1 MPDLSDT
8 VAKCRMGTAKNF
20 TLLLLLYHTQIKRPG
35 IYYLINE
42 DEDNNIAQIYIGQT
56 RNGIIRLDDHNRSK
70 DFWNKAIMFLAE
82 SRTFTL
88 DMISGLEKFAII
100 KAQASKRYRIENSVI
115 PKYEID
121 EYDLVSVE
129 EIYDEIQFIMA
140 TLGYKMSDA
149 KTDSFQKQVFHTTR
163 NGIAALG
170 VYDGEK
176 FEVLEGSQVSS
187 VLYPSVPQSIKQ
199 QWFTALKNGDIVYQD
214 NKHYLSKSMSF
225 FSPSAAA
232 CFVLGASANG
242 WTEWKDKSGRTLD
255 ELFRGQAEKA

>member
-1 MPDLSDT
+1 
-8 VAKCRMGTAKNF
+8 
-20 TLLLLLYHTQIKRPG
+20 
-35 IYYLINE
+35 
-42 DEDNNIAQIYIGQT
+42 
-56 RNGIIRLDDHNRSK
+56 
-70 DFWNKAIMFLAE
+70 
-82 SRTFTL
+82 
-88 DMISGLEKFAII
+88 
-100 KAQASKRYRIENSVI
+100 
-115 PKYEID
+115 
-121 EYDLVSVE
+121 
-129 EIYDEIQFIMA
+129 
-140 TLGYKMSDA
+140 MSDA
-149 KTDSFQKQVFHTTR
+149 KTDSLQKQVFHTTR

-225 FSPSAAA
+225 SSPSAAA

-255 ELFRGQAEKA
+255 ELFRRQAEKA

>member
-1 MPDLSDT
+1 MTTYVIPRPLLGE
-8 VAKCRMGTAKNF
+8 AKDISG
-20 TLLLLLYHTQIKRPG
+20 IKRPG
-35 IYYLINE
+35 IYYPINE

-149 KTDSFQKQVFHTTR
+149 KTDSFSETGLSHHPQRHRRARRVRRGEIRGTGRLAGQQRAVSER
-163 NGIAALG
+163 SPVDQAAVVHG
-170 VYDGEK
+170 
-176 FEVLEGSQVSS
+176 
-187 VLYPSVPQSIKQ
+187 
-199 QWFTALKNGDIVYQD
+199 
-214 NKHYLSKSMSF
+214 
-225 FSPSAAA
+225 
-232 CFVLGASANG
+232 
-242 WTEWKDKSGRTLD
+242 
-255 ELFRGQAEKA
+255 AEKRRYRLSG